1 MNSTKSVLVNA
12 EELRDAF
19 EWVSAAAPF
28 ENGAYI
34 RKDDGR
40 IYWTSDVNDVF
51 EEPPEDVEDPE
62 LYISV
67 PHKNDLNLGRKL
79 ALMFM
84 EQELPDD
91 FYDVAEFFRHKGAY
105 ARFKG
110 LLEQR
115 DMLERWYEFEENM
128 TKWALQEWC
137 EANSIQLID
146 PSGL

>member
-1 MNSTKSVLVNA
+1 MNSTNSVSVNA

-51 EEPPEDVEDPE
+51 EEPPENVDDPE
-62 LYISV
+62 RYISV

-105 ARFKG
+105 APFQATAGPARYAREMVRVRRGCDKDG
-110 LLEQR
+110 TAG
-115 DMLERWYEFEENM
+115 MV
-128 TKWALQEWC
+128 
-137 EANSIQLID
+137 
-146 PSGL
+146 